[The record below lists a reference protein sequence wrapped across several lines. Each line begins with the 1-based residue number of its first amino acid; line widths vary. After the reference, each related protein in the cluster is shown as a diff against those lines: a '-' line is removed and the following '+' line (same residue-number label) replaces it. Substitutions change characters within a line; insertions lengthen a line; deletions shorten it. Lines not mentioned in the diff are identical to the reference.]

1 MKKAIQKIYEQVIV
15 MLSPNERLQLASL
28 ILNDLVEKDATLIDE
43 KDIWTEED
51 QQDLIAFSLQYA
63 TTAFPE
69 DFELML

>member
-51 QQDLIAFSLQYA
+51 QQDLIAFSLQYVSH
-63 TTAFPE
+63 
-69 DFELML
+69 DN

>member
-1 MKKAIQKIYEQVIV
+1 

-69 DFELML
+69 DEEKTE

>member
-15 MLSPNERLQLASL
+15 MLSPDERLKLASL

-51 QQDLIAFSLQYA
+51 QQDLIAFSLQYVSQ
-63 TTAFPE
+63 
-69 DFELML
+69 DS